1 MAVGNKLLQNVWKC
15 HSMATET
22 YLITAKS
29 CLPKMFNAWITG
41 ANVIKFYEH
50 NLWL

>member
-15 HSMATET
+15 HLMAAVA
-22 YLITAKS
+22 YLTTAKTYM
-29 CLPKMFNAWITG
+29 PKMFNAWITG
-41 ANVIKFYEH
+41 ANVIKFYVH